1 MPHAPIV
8 DTGVQ
13 LYYEDS
19 GAPAGSQAYVTLVL
33 VHGSV
38 FHTPIYRPMFKYAA
52 EHDMRLVAVTLRD
65 YPGSTPFTPE
75 EHAALRSPDK
85 EIQAA
90 MIRDRG
96 HELAS
101 FLAWFVR
108 KESIPPMTISSSGN
122 GIEETVA
129 GGLALLGWSW
139 GNCMTMSLVAH
150 ADSLPAETKEL
161 LEPYMRTLVAY
172 DPPYTVFG
180 APHPTLEEIYAPHRD
195 PNYVK
200 TPAIDAFEKMVSAYY
215 THSPT
220 ILSNIASITRE
231 KFFAGLSPHS
241 GAGLVCDIE
250 STIQRMSAD
259 EIAATTD
266 ISVMERSQKAFFHV
280 DFSIN
285 VDNTRRALHEKVA
298 WPHMRA
304 ILLWCDK
311 SLAECV
317 YAAWYAHKM
326 LDESWPK
333 DGRRFSITRMEGVN
347 HFVSLWGFDSGR
359 GDAQRLLQPHWDQ
372 PQTTVEALSKAI

>member
-1 MPHAPIV
+1 
-8 DTGVQ
+8 
-13 LYYEDS
+13 
-19 GAPAGSQAYVTLVL
+19 
-33 VHGSV
+33 
-38 FHTPIYRPMFKYAA
+38 MFKYAA

-172 DPPYTVFG
+172 G
-180 APHPTLEEIYAPHRD
+180 AYR
-195 PNYVK
+195 
-200 TPAIDAFEKMVSAYY
+200 
-215 THSPT
+215 
-220 ILSNIASITRE
+220 
-231 KFFAGLSPHS
+231 
-241 GAGLVCDIE
+241 
-250 STIQRMSAD
+250 Q
-259 EIAATTD
+259 
-266 ISVMERSQKAFFHV
+266 
-280 DFSIN
+280 
-285 VDNTRRALHEKVA
+285 
-298 WPHMRA
+298 
-304 ILLWCDK
+304 
-311 SLAECV
+311 
-317 YAAWYAHKM
+317 
-326 LDESWPK
+326 
-333 DGRRFSITRMEGVN
+333 
-347 HFVSLWGFDSGR
+347 
-359 GDAQRLLQPHWDQ
+359 
-372 PQTTVEALSKAI
+372 LSKHQR